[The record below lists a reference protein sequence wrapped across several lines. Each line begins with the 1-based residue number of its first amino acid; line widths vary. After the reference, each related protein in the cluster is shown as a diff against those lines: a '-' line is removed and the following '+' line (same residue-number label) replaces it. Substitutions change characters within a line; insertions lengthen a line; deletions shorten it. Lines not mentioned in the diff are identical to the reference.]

1 MSKDDKKLLFSQVK
15 KQNEDLT
22 AQLNVKGKL
31 LTDCYNDLKAK
42 IDRVKQLEIDL
53 KSTIEH
59 VELLQKSREDV
70 RSALKFANEHIET
83 LKKSKEEIRSAG
95 AANLKKLNILE
106 GMLGEDAFEL
116 NEGRKQNLIEKEKNI
131 KNVKKLTEEI
141 ESLEEEIKLLRVE
154 TITVYDEKL
163 KKVRLEMFD
172 GYKPHTPLEKEL
184 FNLLQAVSSL
194 KNDSTMLNQYVSAME
209 ISDLALKAT
218 KTENDQLKMEVEQLN
233 QQDMSKKLEIEKL
246 REENISQ
253 KQQIETLEQENASLK
268 LSLLSAKAEAEKKR
282 DDKKEDEEDG
292 ALMVSSPPLV
302 EIPSAELLS
311 EMGRTENLV
320 LECENTIKKLRSEV
334 LARINSDLFKE
345 ISNKQTVIYL
355 TKLRTY
361 MINELGKLDEI
372 RVKQQTEFEQ
382 LFRNADLE
390 LKSFQAEC
398 NLSAR
403 KLEKKLKERVKVDI
417 NQFSTKLLAGLIK
430 DALKEEIASHTE
442 HMNNALLAEREDF
455 KRELEHV
462 KFVYKR
468 ELENLKEEMSNSYG
482 KTLIDLTKII
492 NRANSSIRKTNQ
504 IIQTPTEKQ
513 ILKEVSQ
520 LEVFA
525 NRFLESENIQK
536 DRIKFNEKFQITYED
551 WMGGTNLYSK
561 IKYFNCS
568 QYYRSTK
575 VK

>member
-1 MSKDDKKLLFSQVK
+1 MSKDDKKLLYSQVK

-22 AQLNVKGKL
+22 AQLNVRGKL
-31 LTDCYNDLKAK
+31 LNDCVNDLKAK
-42 IDRVKQLEIDL
+42 LELVKKLETDL
-53 KSTIEH
+53 
-59 VELLQKSREDV
+59 V
-70 RSALKFANEHIET
+70 SAKEHIEMI
-83 LKKSKEEIRSAG
+83 KKSREEIRSAG
-95 AANLKKLNILE
+95 ASNLKKLNILE
-106 GMLGEDAFEL
+106 EMLGEDAHQL
-116 NEGRKQNLIEKEKNI
+116 NEERKQNLIDKEKNI
-131 KNVKKLTEEI
+131 KNLKKLTEKI
-141 ESLEEEIKLLRVE
+141 ESLEEENKLLRVE
-154 TITVYDEKL
+154 TITVYDENL

-172 GYKPHTPLEKEL
+172 EYGFLKPHTPLEKEL

-209 ISDLALKAT
+209 ISDLALKVT

-233 QQDMSKKLEIEKL
+233 QQDISKKLEIEKL
-246 REENISQ
+246 KEENISQ
-253 KQQIETLEQENASLK
+253 KLQIEKLEQENASLK
-268 LSLLSAKAEAEKKR
+268 LSQLSAKAEAEKKR

-372 RVKQQTEFEQ
+372 RVKQQTEFNQ

-442 HMNNALLAEREDF
+442 HMNKALLAEREDF

-482 KTLIDLTKII
+482 KTLIDLTKIN
-492 NRANSSIRKTNQ
+492 NRANSSIRKNQ